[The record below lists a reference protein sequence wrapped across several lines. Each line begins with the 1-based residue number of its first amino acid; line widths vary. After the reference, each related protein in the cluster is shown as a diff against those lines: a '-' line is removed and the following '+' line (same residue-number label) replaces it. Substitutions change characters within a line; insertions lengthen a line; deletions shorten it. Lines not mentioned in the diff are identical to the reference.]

1 MAATTTTAAAGP
13 GAPSGRLLIANGR
26 LIDPSQGLDGAHDLL
41 IEDGVVAAVLD
52 REEVPGAGERRDAGE
67 RRERHEAGERR
78 DLAVLDASGLVVA
91 PGLIDMHVHLR
102 EPGQEYK
109 ETVATGTMAAAAGGF
124 TAVAC
129 MANTDPVNDNRSV
142 TEHILA
148 EARRHGYARVHPIGA
163 VSKQLAGLE
172 LAEIGEMIRA
182 GAVAVSDDGRPVMNA
197 ELMRRALLY
206 ARHFDVP
213 VIQHAEDLDLSGKG
227 VMHEGEWSTRLGLAG
242 IPGAAEDVMVARDLL
257 LLEDTGGRYH
267 VAHLSTAR
275 SLELVRRARRQEL
288 PVTCEVTP
296 HHLLLTD
303 EEVARTVFS
312 TQCKMKPPLRS
323 ERDRQA
329 LLAGLAD
336 GTVDAIASDH
346 APHHADEKDVE
357 FDLAPFGILGLETTL
372 GLCLDRLVRPGVVS
386 LSRLVELLSTGP
398 ARVLR
403 LPGGTLRPGSL
414 ADVTLFDP
422 EGEVTVAAGA
432 FLSRSRNTPFD
443 GWKLKGRPVATM
455 VGGRRIELPRRA
467 TPLEPAV

>member
-1 MAATTTTAAAGP
+1 MAPTTTTAAAAGP

-41 IEDGVVAAVLD
+41 LEDGVVAAVLD
-52 REEVPGAGERRDAGE
+52 RGEGPGAGERREGP
-67 RRERHEAGERR
+67 ERR

-129 MANTDPVNDNRSV
+129 MANTEPVNDNRSV

-172 LAEIGEMIRA
+172 LAEIGEMVRA

-296 HHLLLTD
+296 HHLVLTD

-372 GLCLDRLVRPGVVS
+372 GLCLDRLVRPGVIG
-386 LSRLVELLSTGP
+386 LSRLIELLSTGP

-403 LPGGTLRPGSL
+403 LPGGTLRPGSP

-443 GWKLKGRPVATM
+443 GWRLRGRPVATL
-455 VGGRRIELPRRA
+455 VGGRRIELPRRPPSA
-467 TPLEPAV
+467 ASAASAAAE